1 MKAKTLVI
9 AGTMSSVGK
18 SLLTAGLCRI
28 FFRKGLKVLPF
39 KAQNMSNN
47 AAVCLDGGEI
57 GRAQAVQAFAAGVLP
72 ATDMN
77 PILLKPEADHKS
89 QVIVHGKF
97 WGTYT
102 GKDYYTK
109 REVLWEPV
117 TESLDRLRSEADLV
131 IIEGAGGIA
140 ELNLMKSDIVN
151 LAVARYCDAPCL
163 LVGDIDRGGVFAQ
176 LLGSWWLLDKDDRKY
191 IKGFVVNKFRGDPAL
206 FKDGLSILKKRSE
219 GIPVVGMIP
228 YLNDRGIADEDA
240 ASISETRKKNVKA
253 AKFIVVQLPHI
264 SNFDDF
270 DVLKREENVN
280 LFFSSSPKMLRS
292 ARVILIPGTKN
303 TIEDLEW
310 LKISGLADVIL
321 EKYNSGTPVIGICGG
336 YQMLG
341 EKIINPDHI
350 ESEIDASGGL
360 GILPVKTRLTSQK
373 VVKLSKMKVISR
385 EGFWNQINGEIF
397 SGYEIHSGRSET
409 ETPLFSVTRSGYEP
423 WTETDGCCIN
433 GGTSYGTYLHGI
445 FNNDRFRN
453 AWLKSVGIQPS
464 GFRWDGI
471 QEENL
476 DRWADH
482 LEKHIDINLIKK
494 IIEDGI

>member
-1 MKAKTLVI
+1 M
-9 AGTMSSVGK
+9 
-18 SLLTAGLCRI
+18 
-28 FFRKGLKVLPF
+28 
-39 KAQNMSNN
+39 
-47 AAVCLDGGEI
+47 
-57 GRAQAVQAFAAGVLP
+57 
-72 ATDMN
+72 
-77 PILLKPEADHKS
+77 
-89 QVIVHGKF
+89 
-97 WGTYT
+97 
-102 GKDYYTK
+102 
-109 REVLWEPV
+109 EPV

-292 ARVILIPGTKN
+292 ARVILIPRHKKYHRRFGMAQ
-303 TIEDLEW
+303 
-310 LKISGLADVIL
+310 ISGLARCD
-321 EKYNSGTPVIGICGG
+321 S
-336 YQMLG
+336 
-341 EKIINPDHI
+341 
-350 ESEIDASGGL
+350 
-360 GILPVKTRLTSQK
+360 
-373 VVKLSKMKVISR
+373 
-385 EGFWNQINGEIF
+385 
-397 SGYEIHSGRSET
+397 
-409 ETPLFSVTRSGYEP
+409 
-423 WTETDGCCIN
+423 
-433 GGTSYGTYLHGI
+433 
-445 FNNDRFRN
+445 
-453 AWLKSVGIQPS
+453 
-464 GFRWDGI
+464 
-471 QEENL
+471 
-476 DRWADH
+476 
-482 LEKHIDINLIKK
+482 
-494 IIEDGI
+494 